1 MPQIKIHKNAAV
13 RNAAWRR
20 RKRLES
26 LRRSFIGSSLC
37 DFYLAKGA
45 DIETFS
51 VVPAVKLNEFF
62 ESLPAMP
69 YQTFLDSLKIPYI
82 RVNKRLNTIRVV
94 TSL

>member
-1 MPQIKIHKNAAV
+1 MPQPKVHKNAAV
-13 RNAAWRR
+13 RNAVWRR

-26 LRRSFIGSSLC
+26 LRGSFIGSSLC

-45 DIETFS
+45 DLAEVMT
-51 VVPAVKLNEFF
+51 VPAVKLDAFF